1 MKCKGKRIRNLLA
14 AVVCAVVVSSC
25 SAAWAPILVGGMCGA
40 IAPFVNFE
48 KLADSPQKAT
58 KAKADKDR
66 KKVVVNTPAIE
77 IPPLSHEDSLRFN
90 YVFLEAVRQQNAGN
104 YDAAYELFTR
114 ASKINPYAAEVWYY
128 LAMYQGELDNDSM
141 AVKCLEKAAEL
152 SPQNETY
159 QERLA
164 QYYIGVKQFDRAT
177 AVYERLADNN
187 RDRTDVL
194 SILLRLYQQDNEYGQ
209 MLSTI
214 NRIEEIE
221 GSSEEIALT
230 KMRVYELMGD
240 KKGAWKAL
248 KTLSDEHP
256 SDLNYRV
263 MMGNWLMQN
272 NQQKEAFKIFSA
284 ALKEEPDNS
293 YVQSSMY
300 DYYRVTG
307 QEDLAQQTLESIV
320 TSPKTPTES
329 KATMMRVA
337 IQEDERA
344 EEGKGDS
351 TRILNLF
358 DRILEASPK
367 DADMA
372 EMKVAYMTL
381 KNMPD
386 SVVKTGLQQVLRIAP
401 ENAGARIQ
409 LLQMALSK
417 MDWDETIDICEDGTL
432 YNPDEMP
439 FYYYLGL
446 AQYQKN
452 DHDAALDAFH
462 RGVSQITPQSN
473 VDIVSDFYYFM
484 GDILYSKGLEEE
496 AMAAYDS
503 CLQWKEDNI
512 PCLNNY
518 AYYLSVKGRELQKAE
533 QMSYKT
539 VKEEPKNSTY
549 LDTYAWI
556 LFMQE
561 RYAEAKIYIDQA
573 IACDTDSVPN
583 GVIIEHAGD
592 IYAMCGD
599 LDKAVELWQKAL
611 DAGVDS
617 PMLPRKIKERK
628 YIK

>member
-1 MKCKGKRIRNLLA
+1 MRIKMKKKGMRIRHLLA

-25 SAAWAPILVGGMCGA
+25 SAAWAPILIGGACGA

-48 KLADSPQKAT
+48 QQTNYPT

-66 KKVVVNTPAIE
+66 KKIVVNTPTIE

-128 LAMYQGELDNDSM
+128 LALYQGELDNDSL
-141 AVKCLEKAAEL
+141 AVECLEKAAEL
-152 SPQNETY
+152 SPQNDIY

-164 QYYIGVKQFDRAT
+164 QYYIGVKQFDRAKT
-177 AVYERLADNN
+177 VYERLADNN

-221 GSSEEIALT
+221 GSSEEITLT

-240 KKGAWKAL
+240 KNGAWNAL

-272 NQQKEAFKIFSA
+272 DKQKEAFKIFSA

-300 DYYRVTG
+300 DYYRITG
-307 QEDLAQQTLESIV
+307 QDSLAQQTLESIV

-329 KATMMRVA
+329 KATMMRLA
-337 IQEDERA
+337 IQQSEKEM
-344 EEGKGDS
+344 GDS
-351 TRILNLF
+351 TRILALF
-358 DRILEASPK
+358 DRIMEASPT

-386 SVVKTGLQQVLRIAP
+386 SVVKTGLLQILQIAP

-446 AQYQKN
+446 ANYQKE
-452 DHDAALDAFH
+452 DHDAALDAFR

-484 GDILYSKGLEEE
+484 GDILYSKGREEE

-503 CLQWKEDNI
+503 CLQWKDDNI

-573 IACDTDSVPN
+573 ISCDSDSVQS

-592 IYAMCGD
+592 IYAMNGD
-599 LDKAVELWQKAL
+599 IDKAVEYWQKAL
-611 DAGVDS
+611 DKGVDS

>member
-1 MKCKGKRIRNLLA
+1 MRIRHLLA

-25 SAAWAPILVGGMCGA
+25 SAAWAPILIGGACGA

-48 KLADSPQKAT
+48 QQTNYPT

-66 KKVVVNTPAIE
+66 KKIVVNTPTIE

-128 LAMYQGELDNDSM
+128 LALYQGELDNDSL
-141 AVKCLEKAAEL
+141 AVECLEKAAEL
-152 SPQNETY
+152 SPQNDIY

-164 QYYIGVKQFDRAT
+164 QYYIGVKQFDRAKT
-177 AVYERLADNN
+177 VYERLADNN

-221 GSSEEIALT
+221 GSSEEITLT

-240 KKGAWKAL
+240 KNGAWNAL

-272 NQQKEAFKIFSA
+272 DKQKEAFKIFSA

-300 DYYRVTG
+300 DYYRITG
-307 QEDLAQQTLESIV
+307 QDSLAQQTLESIV

-329 KATMMRVA
+329 KATMMRLA
-337 IQEDERA
+337 IQQSEKEM
-344 EEGKGDS
+344 GDS
-351 TRILNLF
+351 TRILALF
-358 DRILEASPK
+358 DRIMEASPT

-386 SVVKTGLQQVLRIAP
+386 SVVKTGLLQILQIAP

-446 AQYQKN
+446 ANYQKE
-452 DHDAALDAFH
+452 DHDAALDAFR

-484 GDILYSKGLEEE
+484 GDILYSKGREEE

-503 CLQWKEDNI
+503 CLQWKDDNI

-573 IACDTDSVPN
+573 ISCDSDSVQS

-592 IYAMCGD
+592 IYAMNGD
-599 LDKAVELWQKAL
+599 IDKAVEYWQKAL
-611 DAGVDS
+611 DKGVDS

>member
-1 MKCKGKRIRNLLA
+1 MKKKGMRIRHLLA

-25 SAAWAPILVGGMCGA
+25 SAAWAPILIGGACGA

-48 KLADSPQKAT
+48 QQTNYPT

-66 KKVVVNTPAIE
+66 KKIVVNTPTIE

-128 LAMYQGELDNDSM
+128 LALYQGELDNDSL
-141 AVKCLEKAAEL
+141 AVECLEKAAEL
-152 SPQNETY
+152 SPQNDIY

-164 QYYIGVKQFDRAT
+164 QYYIGVKQFDRAKT
-177 AVYERLADNN
+177 VYERLADNN

-221 GSSEEIALT
+221 GSSEEITLT

-240 KKGAWKAL
+240 KNGAWNAL

-272 NQQKEAFKIFSA
+272 DKQKEAFKIFSA

-300 DYYRVTG
+300 DYYRITG
-307 QEDLAQQTLESIV
+307 QDSLAQQTLESIV

-329 KATMMRVA
+329 KATMMRLA
-337 IQEDERA
+337 IQQSEKEM
-344 EEGKGDS
+344 GDS
-351 TRILNLF
+351 TRILALF
-358 DRILEASPK
+358 DRIMEASPT

-386 SVVKTGLQQVLRIAP
+386 SVVKTGLLQILQIAP

-446 AQYQKN
+446 ANYQKE
-452 DHDAALDAFH
+452 DHDAALDAFR

-484 GDILYSKGLEEE
+484 GDILYSKGREEE

-503 CLQWKEDNI
+503 CLQWKDDNI

-573 IACDTDSVPN
+573 ISCDSDSVQS

-592 IYAMCGD
+592 IYAMNGD
-599 LDKAVELWQKAL
+599 IDKAVEYWQKAL
-611 DAGVDS
+611 DKGVDS